1 VAGVFR
7 GVGAGHSASLIQL
20 GLLLLLATPVARV
33 ALMAVAFTTQRD
45 WTYVVISLIV
55 LTVLAASLA
64 GINS

>member
-1 VAGVFR
+1 
-7 GVGAGHSASLIQL
+7 LI
-20 GLLLLLATPVARV
+20 ATPDARV

-55 LTVLAASLA
+55 LAVLAASLA